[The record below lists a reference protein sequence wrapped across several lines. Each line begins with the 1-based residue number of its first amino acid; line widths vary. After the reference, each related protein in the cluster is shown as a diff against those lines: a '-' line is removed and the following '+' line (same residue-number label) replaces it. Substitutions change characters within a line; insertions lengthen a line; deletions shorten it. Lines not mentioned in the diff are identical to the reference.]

1 MPHVLEIKGGERLTP
16 LNVLDVME
24 AVEDY
29 MGTDIRQYLE
39 EYLLEAES
47 EAGEIAGEEIY
58 DHYKQVLMNI
68 KDETEAAVR
77 RMEKPRMD
85 RKAIRVTLDIILKMI
100 EREY

>member
-1 MPHVLEIKGGERLTP
+1 MPHVLEIKGGELLTP

-58 DHYKQVLMNI
+58 DHYKQVLM
-68 KDETEAAVR
+68 KTEAAVR
-77 RMEKPRMD
+77 LMEKPRMD

>member
-58 DHYKQVLMNI
+58 AHYKQVLMNI

-77 RMEKPRMD
+77 LMEKPRMD

>member
-1 MPHVLEIKGGERLTP
+1 MPHVLEIKGGELLTP

-29 MGTDIRQYLE
+29 MGPDIRQYLE

-77 RMEKPRMD
+77 LMEKPRMD

>member
-77 RMEKPRMD
+77 LMEKPRMD
-85 RKAIRVTLDIILKMI
+85 RTAIRVTLEIILKMI

>member
-1 MPHVLEIKGGERLTP
+1 MPHVLEIKGGQLLTP

-39 EYLLEAES
+39 EYLLVAES

-77 RMEKPRMD
+77 LMEKPRMD
-85 RKAIRVTLDIILKMI
+85 RKAIRVTLDII
-100 EREY
+100 

>member
-77 RMEKPRMD
+77 LMEKPRMD
-85 RKAIRVTLDIILKMI
+85 RKGIRVTLDIILKMI

>member
-16 LNVLDVME
+16 RNVLDVME

-77 RMEKPRMD
+77 LMEKPRMD
-85 RKAIRVTLDIILKMI
+85 RNAIRVTLDIILKMI

>member
-58 DHYKQVLMNI
+58 DHYKPVSYTHL
-68 KDETEAAVR
+68 
-77 RMEKPRMD
+77 
-85 RKAIRVTLDIILKMI
+85 TLPTNSLV
-100 EREY
+100 

>member
-1 MPHVLEIKGGERLTP
+1 MPHVLEIKGGELLTP

-47 EAGEIAGEEIY
+47 EAGEEIY

-77 RMEKPRMD
+77 LMEKPRMD

>member
-1 MPHVLEIKGGERLTP
+1 MPHVLEIKGGELLTP

-29 MGTDIRQYLE
+29 MGMDIRQYLE

-47 EAGEIAGEEIY
+47 EAGEEIY

-77 RMEKPRMD
+77 LMEKPRMD

>member
-47 EAGEIAGEEIY
+47 EAGEEIY

-77 RMEKPRMD
+77 LMEKPRMD

>member
-77 RMEKPRMD
+77 LMEKPRMV
-85 RKAIRVTLDIILKMI
+85 RKAIRVTLDIIL
-100 EREY
+100 